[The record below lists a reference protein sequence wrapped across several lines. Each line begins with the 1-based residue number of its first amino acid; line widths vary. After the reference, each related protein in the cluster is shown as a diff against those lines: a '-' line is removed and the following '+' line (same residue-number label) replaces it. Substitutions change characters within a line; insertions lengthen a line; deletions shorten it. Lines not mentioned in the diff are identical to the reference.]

1 MGYYAV
7 ERTDSLSH
15 FGILG
20 MKWGIRRFQNY
31 DGTLIHPKGRNNT
44 RSNKQYRD
52 SEAGRRQKRID
63 DLAAQGVRP
72 KELRD
77 AHTIPVG
84 TEIYRTTA
92 QSTESPDGIKYV
104 SYADIDR
111 EHYNGG
117 WIRMIGNSDSAYEHK
132 YELKEDINVPSRK
145 EAFDV
150 VSDVITKNQK
160 MPEKVV
166 KHWIDMVMPEG
177 SEDRYYAGLN
187 STTDDYDEKVF
198 KRFVDDSV
206 KAFKNKPKE
215 DQAFQAMQTFGT
227 NTELRD
233 SVISE
238 LKKRG
243 YNGMTDEASV
253 GGRNGFG
260 KEGVDPLIVFDGK
273 ILQETSKRKISADEE
288 RESRTNYQ
296 AQRNEWFRTKDE
308 HPEW

>member
-1 MGYYAV
+1 MGYYAI
-7 ERTDSLSH
+7 ERTETLSH

-20 MKWGIRRFQNY
+20 QKWGIRRFQNY
-31 DGTLIHPKGRNNT
+31 DGTLIKKNGQPGGKTAKR
-44 RSNKQYRD
+44 YRD

-63 DLAAQGVRP
+63 ELAAKGIRP

-92 QSTESPDGIKYV
+92 NPTEEQGGLKYI

-111 EHYNGG
+111 MHYNAG
-117 WIRMIGNSDSAYEHK
+117 WIRQVGKSDAAYEHT
-132 YELKEDINVPSRK
+132 YELKEDIKVPSRK
-145 EAFDV
+145 EAFGAVNDAIAN
-150 VSDVITKNQK
+150 DPK
-160 MPEKVV
+160 MAEKTVRS
-166 KHWIDMVMPEG
+166 WLDMIMPRG
-177 SEDRYYAGLN
+177 SEDRYYAGYN
-187 STTDDYDEKVF
+187 IETDEYDEKVF
-198 KRFVDDSV
+198 NSFVDDSV

-227 NTELRD
+227 NTELR
-233 SVISE
+233 SAVVGE

-253 GGRNGFG
+253 GGQGGFG
-260 KEGVDPLIVFDGK
+260 KEGVDPIIVFDGN
-273 ILQETSKRKISADEE
+273 ILEETSKRVITPNEE
-288 RESRTNYQ
+288 RESLINYQ
-296 AQRNEWFRTKDE
+296 AQRSNWSRNNK